1 MTLAGPLSV
10 RLSLLCTVL
19 LWLGARSNWN
29 IQFSRVLHLFVSAW
43 TEFLLLLCWP
53 SVYAVFIVRCE
64 CFVHALLFDIFDLE
78 GSTVNVCTLVCS
90 LSRVIS
96 RERKKWNS
104 GQSISFF
111 RKLERKNNNK
121 IEHSY
126 IRLPETRL
134 SSVLLC
140 RGISCKIAEQ
150 KIIMHQCCQ
159 VNFFN
164 RKE

>member
-53 SVYAVFIVRCE
+53 SVYAFFIVRCE

-90 LSRVIS
+90 LSRVLS
-96 RERKKWNS
+96 RER
-104 GQSISFF
+104 
-111 RKLERKNNNK
+111 ERSEIPVNPF
-121 IEHSY
+121 HSSESW
-126 IRLPETRL
+126 RE
-134 SSVLLC
+134 
-140 RGISCKIAEQ
+140 
-150 KIIMHQCCQ
+150 KIITKLITVTYVYLKRGSHL
-159 VNFFN
+159 FFFAVASAAKLLN
-164 RKE
+164 RKS